1 MKFLK
6 LITAILLVLSI
17 VETYAQQTKPIYLDN
32 NKPIEERVE
41 NALSLMTLEEK
52 VALCHA
58 QSKFSSAGVPRLGIP
73 EIWMDDG
80 PHGLREEGLWDS
92 WGSAGWTTD
101 SCTAFPALSCL
112 AATFNPTRSYD
123 YGIAIGE
130 EARYRKKDILLGP
143 GVNIYRTPM
152 NGRNFEYMGEDP
164 YLAARMSVPYIQG
177 VQQNGVAAC
186 VKHYALNNQEKWRFH
201 INVNLSERALHEIYL
216 PAFKAAVEEGQVWS
230 IMGSFS
236 QLRGQYCCHN
246 DLMLNKILK
255 RDWKFDG
262 VVVSDWGGVHNTRE
276 AALNGLDI
284 EMGSHTNA
292 LDAGEANAYNRY
304 FLGGAFLDLL
314 KKGEIPTS
322 AVDDK
327 VRRILRLILR
337 TNMNINRPFGRFV
350 CPEHSE
356 TARKVAEEGIVLLKN
371 NKQFLPIPVGKYQRI
386 AVIGENATLSM
397 TKGGGSS
404 MLKVKYE
411 VSPLEGLIAK
421 YGKEQIIYSM
431 GYDSEPSVSGRV
443 IASKLNADS
452 LLKSAVA
459 TAKNADI
466 VLFFGGLN
474 KNAFQDCEGGD
485 RQSYNLPF
493 GQDKLIE
500 ALLKENKNVAVIL
513 ISGNAVAMPWVND
526 VPVIMQSWY
535 LGSEAGNAIANVLSG
550 EVNPS
555 GKLPFSFPKKLE
567 DNGANSFGKEAY
579 PGDSLN
585 VFYKEDILVGYRW
598 YDTKKITPQFAFGF
612 GLSYSTFEYG
622 KITTDKKIYKPDET
636 IKLSFSLKNTGKV
649 DGAEAVQVYTSQPKA
664 SVLRPTKELKSFKK
678 VFLKAGETQFIELEV
693 KVKDLA
699 FYNELTQ
706 SWTVESGEF
715 ILHNASSAADIKSSV
730 SIKVVK

>member
-112 AATFNPTRSYD
+112 AATFNPARSYD

-246 DLMLNKILK
+246 DLLLNKILK
-255 RDWKFDG
+255 SDWKFDG

-337 TNMNINRPFGRFV
+337 TNMNLNRPFGRFV

-431 GYDSEPSVSGRV
+431 GYASGPSASGRV

-452 LLKSAVA
+452 LLKEAVA
-459 TAKNADI
+459 TAKNADVI
-466 VLFFGGLN
+466 LFFGGLN

-485 RQSYNLPF
+485 RQSFNLPF

-500 ALLKENKNVAVIL
+500 ALLKVNKYVAVIL

-535 LGSEAGNAIANVLSG
+535 LGSEAGNAIANIISG

-649 DGAEAVQVYTSQPKA
+649 DGAEAVQVYTSQPKV
-664 SVLRPTKELKSFKK
+664 SVLRPTKELKVFKK
-678 VFLKAGETQFIELEV
+678 VFLKAGETQFVELEV

-699 FYNELTQ
+699 FYNDQTQ
-706 SWTVESGEF
+706 SWIVEQGEF
-715 ILHNASSAADIKSSV
+715 ILYNAASAAEVKSCV
-730 SIKVVK
+730 SIIVVK